1 MAIPTRFDIGQG
13 AAGTALFNQLLQGS
27 MGAGARPSAYITG
40 GLPTARRGTPLPI
53 VRKRPPMPEI
63 GLRGIRDIS
72 ALPAGG
78 GMTSLQRDLAARMG
92 LGAPRPTPATARA
105 SIGDKIAGILPA
117 AGTPEAAGLG
127 AAGARMLQLSGYSD
141 RPISTS
147 QILGEAAQSYMKE
160 AKEARAA
167 QAAAELAKQQ
177 RETDIALKMMEIRAT
192 QAATERETSKIIT
205 DREMKRSEQFRTA
218 SKPFGEARLN
228 YERVVA
234 NATTKN
240 PTGATDIALIFNF
253 MKMLDPTS
261 VVRESEFQAAAG
273 ASPLLLRLGAEYNK
287 LFRKEAE
294 KLPEATRR
302 QFFQAATETYVPY
315 VEGQQRLEQD
325 FISEAERFNLNPENV
340 VRTKVPKRGT
350 KEYPYIVYDVGEA
363 ENLPD
368 GTWVMLN
375 GELLQVSR

>member
-1 MAIPTRFDIGQG
+1 VCIPAFAGLSKAAAEGLHPTGWQDKPITTGQ
-13 AAGTALFNQLLQGS
+13 
-27 MGAGARPSAYITG
+27 
-40 GLPTARRGTPLPI
+40 
-53 VRKRPPMPEI
+53 
-63 GLRGIRDIS
+63 
-72 ALPAGG
+72 
-78 GMTSLQRDLAARMG
+78 G
-92 LGAPRPTPATARA
+92 LGAMFGAGMEAYTAE
-105 SIGDKIAGILPA
+105 K
-117 AGTPEAAGLG
+117 
-127 AAGARMLQLSGYSD
+127 
-141 RPISTS
+141 
-147 QILGEAAQSYMKE
+147 K
-160 AKEARAA
+160 A

-177 RETDIALKMMEIRAT
+177 RETDIALKMMEIKAT
-192 QAATERETSKIIT
+192 QAATDRESSKLVT

-287 LFRKEAE
+287 LFKKEAE
-294 KLPEATRR
+294 KLPDATRR

-325 FISEAERFNLNPENV
+325 FISEAERFNLSPENI
-340 VRTKVPKRGT
+340 VRTKVPKKGV
-350 KEYPYIVYDVGEA
+350 KEYPYIVYDIGEA

-368 GTWVMLN
+368 GTWIMFG
-375 GELLQVSR
+375 GELLQVSK

>member
-1 MAIPTRFDIGQG
+1 MANGIPTFRGGG
-13 AAGTALFNQLLQGS
+13 AAGTALFNQLLRGS
-27 MGAGARPSAYITG
+27 IPAGARPSASITG
-40 GLPTARRGTPLPI
+40 GLPTARRGTPI

-78 GMTSLQRDLAARMG
+78 GMTSLQRDLAAKMG
-92 LGAPRPTPATARA
+92 LGAQKSEAPKAPLSLMDRLTPAV
-105 SIGDKIAGILPA
+105 
-117 AGTPEAAGLG
+117 GTPAFAGLSK
-127 AAGARMLQLSGYSD
+127 AAATGLQLSGYQD
-141 RPISTS
+141 KPITTGAG
-147 QILGEAAQSYMKE
+147 LGAMFGAGMEAYTAEK
-160 AKEARAA
+160 KA

-192 QAATERETSKIIT
+192 QAATDRETSKIIT

-340 VRTKVPKRGT
+340 VRTKVPKKGI
-350 KEYPYIVYDVGEA
+350 KEYPYVVYSEDEA
-363 ENLPD
+363 GNLPD

-375 GELLQVSR
+375 GELLQVSK

>member
-1 MAIPTRFDIGQG
+1 MEIPTRFGTG
-13 AAGTALFNQLLQGS
+13 AGAVGTIELFNQLSQGNR
-27 MGAGARPSAYITG
+27 GAGARPSAFITG
-40 GLPTARRGTPLPI
+40 GAPMTARGTTTGLM
-53 VRKRPPMPEI
+53 RLKPPMPQI
-63 GLRGIRDIS
+63 GLRGIRDIYE
-72 ALPAGG
+72 PTVGT
-78 GMTSLQRDLAARMG
+78 GMTASQRDIAAKLGMG
-92 LGAPRPTPATARA
+92 AQKQAPAAKPSLMDRLTPAV
-105 SIGDKIAGILPA
+105 
-117 AGTPEAAGLG
+117 GTPAFAGLSEAAATGLQMSGYQDKPITTGAGLG
-127 AAGARMLQLSGYSD
+127 AMFGAG
-141 RPISTS
+141 
-147 QILGEAAQSYMKE
+147 MKAYTAE
-160 AKEARAA
+160 KKA

-177 RETDIALKMMEIRAT
+177 RETDLALKMMEIRAT
-192 QAATERETSKIIT
+192 QAASDRESSKLVT

-261 VVRESEFQAAAG
+261 VVRESEFQAAAD
-273 ASPLLLRLGAEYNK
+273 ASPLLLRLGAAYNK

-325 FISEAERFNLNPENV
+325 FISEAERFNLSPENI
-340 VRTKVPKRGT
+340 VRTKVPKLGA
-350 KEYPYIVYDVGEA
+350 KEYPYIVYDIGEA
-363 ENLPD
+363 ENYPD
-368 GTWVMLN
+368 GTWMMFE